1 MLSEF
6 EYDRTVSTGRTA
18 LGVTV
23 KLIAQL
29 PVLISSSLSRTSS
42 TCPEEVEVVDEAV
55 GVEDSVERGGS
66 ARTIYRP
73 WASRLQTYRLCL
85 VRRAHYIPYV
95 VFRHR

>member
-23 KLIAQL
+23 IAQL

-42 TCPEEVEVVDEAV
+42 SCPEEVEVVDEAV

-95 VFRHR
+95 VFRHG